1 MFTFAFVNAKVMRNK
16 HKLLIEQLDNK
27 LKPFIESKNSLTP
40 EQAWIHTIRTT
51 LNMTLQQLGNKLNMT
66 SQGAK
71 RIEERE
77 ASGSISIKALK
88 EVAVALDMQLV
99 YALVPKQNSIKDM
112 VDTKANELAKKIVL
126 RTGHNMQLENQA
138 ISDDKIKTA
147 IEELAEDIKREMRR
161 SLWD

>member
-1 MFTFAFVNAKVMRNK
+1 MRNK

-27 LKPFIESKNSLTP
+27 LNPFIASKNSQAP
-40 EQAWIHTIRTT
+40 EQGWIHTIRTT

-77 ASGSISIKALK
+77 ASDSISLKALK
-88 EVAVALDMQLV
+88 EVANALDMQLV
-99 YALVPKQNSIKDM
+99 YSLVPKQNSIKDL
-112 VDTKANELAKKIVL
+112 VNSKSHELAKKIVL
-126 RTGHNMQLENQA
+126 RTEHNMKLENQA
-138 ISDDKIKTA
+138 ISDDKIKAA